1 MIMDIRISS
10 ESVDALD
17 HEGLAILFYSDE
29 RPPGGFCGRV
39 DWRMNGLISRH
50 MAGGLISGAYEER
63 VLFTPYRIGCGKLF
77 LFGMG
82 SRRDLTRER
91 MRDLGRSMGTT
102 LSAVGVR
109 RLACHIT
116 GKPPYPF
123 PVSEMTAAAVS
134 GLIEPFF
141 RDGVPFPLDITCIVD
156 PADLRDE
163 ILLGLYQL
171 KVTSKSEAGVRI
183 HH

>member
-1 MIMDIRISS
+1 MDIRISS
-10 ESVDALD
+10 ESVDELN
-17 HEGLAILFYSDE
+17 HEGLAILLYSDD
-29 RPPGGFCGRV
+29 RPPGGFCGKV
-39 DWRMNGLISRH
+39 DWRMNGLISRY
-50 MAGGLISGAYEER
+50 MAGGLISGEYEER
-63 VLFTPYRIGCGKLF
+63 VLITPYRIGCGKLF

-82 SRRDLTRER
+82 SRRELTLER
-91 MRDLGRSMGTT
+91 MRGVGRNMGTT
-102 LSAVGVR
+102 VSAVGIR

-116 GKPPYPF
+116 GRPPYPF
-123 PVSEMTAAAVS
+123 PVSEMTATAFS

-141 RDGVPFPLDITCIVD
+141 RDSVPSALDITCLVD

-171 KVTSKSEAGVRI
+171 KVASKSEPVVRI